1 MKRCEQNVEDHKSY
15 QAKHAE
21 SAQWLEKAK
30 KKFAECSE
38 AGGSRAELED
48 RLEKVQVGAF
58 DHLRGQRQ
66 DIG

>member
-1 MKRCEQNVEDHKSY
+1 MEDHKSY

-30 KKFAECSE
+30 RKFAVCSE

-48 RLEKVQVGAF
+48 RLEKVQVRIEKQKF
-58 DHLRGQRQ
+58 Q
-66 DIG
+66 DIRCYCGRY